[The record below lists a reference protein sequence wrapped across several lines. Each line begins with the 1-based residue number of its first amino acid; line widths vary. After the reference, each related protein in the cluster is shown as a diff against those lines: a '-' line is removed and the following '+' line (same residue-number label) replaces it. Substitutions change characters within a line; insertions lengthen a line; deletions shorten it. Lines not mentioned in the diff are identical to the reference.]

1 MLDPFAAY
9 QETAKVISAK
19 KGSARRGSASGT
31 TSRDE
36 VVLTSSRQVVT
47 VKMEPPSLAQT
58 KKPKSGGMD
67 PIVAAVGRG
76 YAIRGEPCHGLIQF
90 ESAGISSGRHCPSA
104 GRAIGSSSH
113 PSMGASPVASQAELV
128 DLKRQASE
136 EGAQRLARE
145 MEIHDLKDKV
155 KDPERTAEVSLADAL
170 AIGKRNSELE
180 EAMGTLKLEM
190 VMGVNGARVIARW
203 ELMREW
209 LKGQSNQ
216 WDLVK
221 ALEQYKAITLEEA
234 KNKIAP
240 LPTFEDEP
248 AIPSVSRM
256 DVDRRPGGSSS

>member
-1 MLDPFAAY
+1 MQA
-9 QETAKVISAK
+9 ISQ
-19 KGSARRGSASGT
+19 
-31 TSRDE
+31 
-36 VVLTSSRQVVT
+36 LFH
-47 VKMEPPSLAQT
+47 L
-58 KKPKSGGMD
+58 
-67 PIVAAVGRG
+67 
-76 YAIRGEPCHGLIQF
+76 GERLSN
-90 ESAGISSGRHCPSA
+90 E
-104 GRAIGSSSH
+104 
-113 PSMGASPVASQAELV
+113 SPVASRDEFE

-136 EGAQRLARE
+136 ERAQHLARE
-145 MEIHDLKDKV
+145 MEIRDLKDNV
-155 KDPERTAEVSLADAL
+155 KDLERTAEVSSADAL
-170 AIGKRNSELE
+170 ATGKRNLELE

-190 VMGVNGARVIARW
+190 VMSVNGARVIARW

>member
-1 MLDPFAAY
+1 M
-9 QETAKVISAK
+9 QTISQ
-19 KGSARRGSASGT
+19 
-31 TSRDE
+31 
-36 VVLTSSRQVVT
+36 LFH
-47 VKMEPPSLAQT
+47 L
-58 KKPKSGGMD
+58 
-67 PIVAAVGRG
+67 
-76 YAIRGEPCHGLIQF
+76 GERLSI
-90 ESAGISSGRHCPSA
+90 E
-104 GRAIGSSSH
+104 
-113 PSMGASPVASQAELV
+113 SPVASRAELK

-155 KDPERTAEVSLADAL
+155 KDPERTAEVSLADVL